1 MSYLLL
7 FHYLNLKM
15 NAIYIELYLYNSG
28 FASVK
33 RFENNPDFNQIIFQ
47 QLMIIFYKYNSFII
61 IDKTAFECL

>member
-1 MSYLLL
+1 
-7 FHYLNLKM
+7 M

-33 RFENNPDFNQIIFQ
+33 RFENNPGFNQIIFQ
-47 QLMIIFYKYNSFII
+47 QLTIIFYKYNSFII